1 MKQHNKAVRRAL
13 FISLSVSLISLSI
26 KLAAFFTTLSVAAL
40 SDAAESVVHVFAV
53 GFVVYGYYISL
64 KPADEEHP
72 FGYERIE
79 FLSVGAEGAIIIA
92 AGFTI
97 LYQTITSII
106 SGVQIQNM
114 ETGIWMLIAAA
125 TINAV
130 LGTYVLRVG
139 RREKSMIAVSNG
151 KHTLTDVWT
160 SVGVVTVLVLI
171 HFTGWVFMDIVVSFG
186 VAIYIMWEAYK
197 LLRYSLRGIMDVR
210 NPEADKALRTILDR
224 EKEKGE
230 LFTDWHHLR
239 HRTSGSTTW
248 IQLHL
253 VFPDGMSLQNAHEK
267 ATTVERMMI
276 DALESDAVIN
286 IHLEPHE
293 SHESAHKI
301 LEGANKR
308 TSLKEYI

>member
-1 MKQHNKAVRRAL
+1 MKKHNKAVRRAL
-13 FISLSVSLISLSI
+13 LISLSVSLISLSI
-26 KLAAFFTTLSVAAL
+26 KLAAFFTTHSVAAL

-53 GFVVYGYYISL
+53 AFVVYGYYLSL
-64 KPADEEHP
+64 RPADEKHP

-79 FLSVGAEGAIIIA
+79 FLSVGAEGSIIIA

-97 LYQTITSII
+97 LYQTVMSMI
-106 SGVQIQNM
+106 SGAEIQNM
-114 ETGIWMLIAAA
+114 ETGIGMLAAA
-125 TINAV
+125 AGINAI

-171 HFTGWVFMDIVVSFG
+171 HFTGWVFMDIVVSFA

-210 NPEADKALRTILDR
+210 DPEADKALRNILQK

-230 LFTDWHHLR
+230 LFVDWHHLR
-239 HRTSGSTTW
+239 HRTSGNTTW
-248 IQLHL
+248 VQLHL
-253 VFPDGMSLQNAHEK
+253 VFPDGMSLKESHEK
-267 ATTVERMMI
+267 ATVVERMMI
-276 DALESDAVIN
+276 DALDSDAVIN

-308 TSLKEYI
+308 TSLKDYI